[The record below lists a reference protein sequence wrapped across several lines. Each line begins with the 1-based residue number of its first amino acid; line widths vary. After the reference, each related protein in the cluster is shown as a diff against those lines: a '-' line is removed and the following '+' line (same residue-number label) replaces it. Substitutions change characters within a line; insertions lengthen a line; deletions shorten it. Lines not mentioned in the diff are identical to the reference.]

1 MAVLSA
7 DDLAHYQTQGYVI
20 VRNAVPQDALD
31 GMIAMLDRL
40 VGLDRSTWYKPP
52 HHEGSF
58 VEAYHNQE
66 LWNTR
71 QQPRVHEAFS
81 QIHGTHRLMIGVDRA
96 SVKLPMHPDHP
107 EYGQRLGMHWDVD
120 PNGDRS
126 GVGTQGVLALTD
138 TTEDMGGFAC
148 VPGSHLRVQQIL
160 DEQPNMPK
168 AAPDTSAMDVR
179 AIPMK
184 AGDLL
189 IWTIWLLHGSLENR
203 SDRPRL
209 AQYIKMGKAGDFA
222 KYHEAHRKRFEASID
237 PASATDDRKRA
248 CLPTELP
255 TLSPLG
261 RKLAGLDP
269 WD

>member
-7 DDLAHYQTQGYVI
+7 DDLHHYQTQGYVI
-20 VRNAVPQDALD
+20 VRNAIPQAALD
-31 GMIAMLDRL
+31 GVLDMLDRL
-40 VGLDRSTWYKPP
+40 VGLDPSTWYKPP
-52 HHEGSF
+52 HHDGAF

-71 QQPRVHEAFS
+71 QQLRVHEAFA
-81 QIHGTHRLMIGVDRA
+81 QIHGTHRLSIGIDRA
-96 SVKLPMHPDHP
+96 SVKLPLHPDHP
-107 EYGQRLGMHWDVD
+107 GCGERLRMHWDVD
-120 PNGDRS
+120 PKVDRT
-126 GVGTQGVLALTD
+126 GIGTQGVLAITD

-148 VPGSHLRVQQIL
+148 VPGSHLRVQEIL
-160 DEQPNMPK
+160 DEQPNMDL
-168 AAPDTSAMDVR
+168 AAPDTTHMDVR
-179 AIPMK
+179 SIPMN

-189 IWTIWLLHGSLENR
+189 IWTVWLLHGSLENR
-203 SDRPRL
+203 SNKPRI
-209 AQYIKMGKAGDFA
+209 AQYIKMGRSGDYE
-222 KYHEAHRKRFEASID
+222 KNYEANKRRFEQSID
-237 PASATDDRKRA
+237 PALAKDDRKRA